1 MEHMTDIGL
10 VVVLLVIDRRLSVVC
25 GNMLQGMD
33 FVLAES
39 KKYNIRLIMTLVNNW
54 GDYGG
59 KTQYVSWANAY
70 EGKSLTSDDDF
81 YTDENIRGW
90 YKNYIRVGV
99 HTTAIFRLC
108 NSTLQSI
115 HFFLTQFFNNVVVTR
130 R

>member
-1 MEHMTDIGL
+1 MTVMAHMINIDL
-10 VVVLLVIDRRLSVVC
+10 VVVLVIERRMSVVC

-33 FVLAES
+33 FVLAEA

-59 KTQYVSWANAY
+59 KTQYVSWANTY

-90 YKNYIRVGV
+90 YKNYIRVGM
-99 HTTAIFRLC
+99 HITNIFRLC
-108 NSTLQSI
+108 NSTPQSI
-115 HFFLTQFFNNVVVTR
+115 HFFNNIVVTR
-130 R
+130 S